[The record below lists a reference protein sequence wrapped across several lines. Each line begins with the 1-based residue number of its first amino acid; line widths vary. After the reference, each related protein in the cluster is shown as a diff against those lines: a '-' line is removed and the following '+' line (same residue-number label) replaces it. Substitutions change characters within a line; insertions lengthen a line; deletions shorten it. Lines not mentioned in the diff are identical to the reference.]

1 MSSVLENYKIV
12 QVVTM
17 IENIDVKISVI
28 TSMNLSFQLLCLV
41 LKSDDIVLRYSSDD
55 GTITIKIIAWFN
67 DNDKIIKDICF
78 NDSGSFLLAICEFLL

>member
-41 LKSDDIVLRYSSDD
+41 LKSDDIVLRYGSDD
-55 GTITIKIIAWFN
+55 GTITIKIITWFN